1 MIEIYEKEDIVGHVN
16 RIAPYLTA
24 RLDELVNEFD
34 CVTGRKGKGL
44 MQGLVLSVPVGEV
57 IQSAI
62 ENGLLVI
69 SAQGNVLRM
78 VPPLIIEE
86 KHVDEMTE
94 KLRHVLS
101 LISS

>member
-1 MIEIYEKEDIVGHVN
+1 
-16 RIAPYLTA
+16 
-24 RLDELVNEFD
+24 
-34 CVTGRKGKGL
+34 

-78 VPPLIIEE
+78 VPPLIIEV